1 MPHFRS
7 SADRMQITVKLIGQI
22 VDLLPP
28 GGGPLG
34 ARPRAKASLALPDSY
49 DLTALLRH
57 LGLPADLDYF
67 AMINEEH
74 VPAAELPVRAL
85 KDGDAV
91 VLLPPLKGG

>member
-1 MPHFRS
+1 MR
-7 SADRMQITVKLIGQI
+7 ITVKLIGQL

-34 ARPRAKASLALPDSY
+34 AQPRATTPLDVPDGYGLA
-49 DLTALLRH
+49 ALLRH
-57 LGLPADLDYF
+57 LGLPAELDYF

-74 VPAAELPVRAL
+74 VPAAELPARAL
-85 KDGDAV
+85 KEGDAV

>member
-1 MPHFRS
+1 MR
-7 SADRMQITVKLIGQI
+7 ITVKLIGHI

-34 ARPRAKASLALPDSY
+34 ARPRTTTPLELPDSF

-57 LGLPADLDYF
+57 LGLPADLEYF

-74 VPAAELPVRAL
+74 VPAAELPARAL
-85 KDGDAV
+85 KEGDAV